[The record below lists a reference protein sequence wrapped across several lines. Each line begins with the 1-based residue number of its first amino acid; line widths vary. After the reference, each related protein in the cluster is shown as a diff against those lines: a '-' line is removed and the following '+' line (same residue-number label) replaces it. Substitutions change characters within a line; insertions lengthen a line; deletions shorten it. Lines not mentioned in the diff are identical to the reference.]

1 MSYRVG
7 EIDPK
12 QAARGCGIALVVG
25 VILCL
30 LVLWLASPLLHP
42 IAMTVWKHWPGWT
55 VLALAL
61 VGLILTLN
69 GSLRLGVPLLVIFTV
84 LWLIGGIFGSWWK
97 YESYLTNTEITQLT
111 TEPETTGFRFLPL
124 EVAETTATNKTTD
137 SQVTPG
143 EVEPLVVGDTANW
156 IVPETPNNFSTKYFG
171 NQPGFLTINTT
182 ADTSR
187 DTTEYAPGYG
197 LCCFNNR
204 SLWWSSIKR
213 HFFADYTA
221 ESYMTELNG
230 EVVIVQPYLT
240 YYPDFSHVLPVMVP
254 EFGGV
259 LVFHADGT
267 SEDLSPMDAASKY
280 PGGRFFPHEL
290 ASYFATSYQLKNG
303 IWNYLF
309 THRDQP
315 DVPKL
320 GSSDSDSKSSSNEFP
335 FLIPTQDGPEWYTA
349 VEPYGASKSA
359 YMSYYIDATTGEV
372 KVYKFAEPLVGPD
385 RAESFVNNAFN
396 TLKGTSFYE
405 PRPLVKNGNLYWML
419 SASASGTPDVQFTA
433 LVDAYSEDV
442 IRLNSRQEVERVV
455 NGEDPHSVGQVVA
468 SSGTPAQ
475 STGASTETTTP
486 STPSPSSSDLSNM
499 SDEDLARM
507 LREAADR
514 LEKEGK

>member
-213 HFFADYTA
+213 HFFADYTE

-254 EFGGV
+254 EFGV
-259 LVFHADGT
+259 DEAGT
-267 SEDLSPMDAASKY
+267 L
-280 PGGRFFPHEL
+280 
-290 ASYFATSYQLKNG
+290 
-303 IWNYLF
+303 
-309 THRDQP
+309 HRQ
-315 DVPKL
+315 
-320 GSSDSDSKSSSNEFP
+320 
-335 FLIPTQDGPEWYTA
+335 
-349 VEPYGASKSA
+349 
-359 YMSYYIDATTGEV
+359 
-372 KVYKFAEPLVGPD
+372 
-385 RAESFVNNAFN
+385 
-396 TLKGTSFYE
+396 
-405 PRPLVKNGNLYWML
+405 
-419 SASASGTPDVQFTA
+419 
-433 LVDAYSEDV
+433 
-442 IRLNSRQEVERVV
+442 
-455 NGEDPHSVGQVVA
+455 
-468 SSGTPAQ
+468 PAQ
-475 STGASTETTTP
+475 
-486 STPSPSSSDLSNM
+486 
-499 SDEDLARM
+499 
-507 LREAADR
+507 R
-514 LEKEGK
+514 LIQAPRHGFDFRQFRQS